1 MKWIV
6 TEIQT
11 YDDGTTGIL
20 TDSFSELNAAW
31 QKYYAVLSA
40 AAVSTVAV
48 HTAIISTHEGRQ
60 IESKCFKHDTEV

>member
-11 YDDGTTGIL
+11 YTDGTTGIL
-20 TDSFSELNAAW
+20 TDSFTELNAAW

-40 AAVSTVAV
+40 AAVSTVSL
-48 HTAIISTHEGRQ
+48 HTAIISTHEGLQ
-60 IESKCFKHDTEV
+60 NESKCFKHDTEV

>member
-11 YDDGTTGIL
+11 YTDGTTGIL
-20 TDSFSELNAAW
+20 TDSFTELNAAW

-60 IESKCFKHDTEV
+60 IESK